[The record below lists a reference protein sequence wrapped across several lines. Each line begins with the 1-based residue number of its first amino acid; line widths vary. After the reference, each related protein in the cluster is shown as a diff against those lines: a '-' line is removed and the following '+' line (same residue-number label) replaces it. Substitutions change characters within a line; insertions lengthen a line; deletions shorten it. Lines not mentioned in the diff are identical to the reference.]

1 MVLEQVIVPRVR
13 MPQSSGLLKTDD
25 GSKLFLKLV
34 IGAIAIGIMVFLLSK
49 LGIIQCQLFE
59 ERQVKGQ

>member
-34 IGAIAIGIMVFLLSK
+34 IGAIAIGVLVFLLSK
-49 LGIIQCQLFE
+49 LGVFQTQIYV
-59 ERQVKGQ
+59 ERQVKVQ